1 MKENKL
7 KFTGEELPPKSP
19 PGKPKSAVRDLPKE
33 LTQAAVRNAVREYA
47 DDNAGTDAAVSL
59 TGAAETS
66 GRILENAVRNE
77 QIRQQR
83 KANTESLKE
92 DGSNPVTKF
101 HQRQA
106 MKQNYA
112 ARKNG
117 ETAEK
122 TAETAKTAAEKTAEA
137 AEKAAKKTA
146 EFVKE
151 HWKGILI
158 VLAIVLALVFLLDAF
173 SACSMLFQG
182 AGTVVAESTYA
193 AEDGEITSAEAAYCA
208 MEDDL
213 RRLID
218 EYEDTHDY
226 DEYVYVLDEIGHDP
240 YVLTSILSAIHPGEW
255 TLADVRDTLDLLFE
269 KQYDLSEGLD
279 FDTRMR
285 MEPRT
290 GEIPLIDP
298 ETGEVIVVPYDYEE
312 EVPYHYITCTLTL
325 KNNDL
330 SHIPVYV
337 MTEEQLAAYST
348 YMSVLGGRED
358 LFPDSEYIGL
368 YDDYPDY
375 DIPEELLT
383 DETFAA
389 MIAEAEKYLGYP
401 YVWGG
406 SSPETS
412 FDCSGFVSWVLN
424 HAGWSIGRRSA
435 QGLYDLCT
443 LTASPRPGD
452 LVFFR
457 GTYDTPGIS
466 HVGIYVGN
474 AMMLHCGDPIGYS
487 NLNSSYWQE
496 HFAGYG
502 RMP

>member
-1 MKENKL
+1 MMYVEHPGIAARNAKALVDWYIETLGMKLLRQTDATTFFIGYDKGACIEIYAAKEDAAPTKHNHVRGMTHIAFYTDDFDRL
-7 KFTGEELPPKSP
+7 HEELLAKGIQP
-19 PGKPKSAVRDLPKE
+19 
-33 LTQAAVRNAVREYA
+33 
-47 DDNAGTDAAVSL
+47 AAVSYL
-59 TGAAETS
+59 SGAAETS
-66 GRILENAVRNE
+66 GRILENAVRNK

-83 KANTESLKE
+83 KANADALKE
-92 DGSNPVTKF
+92 EGSNPVTRF

-117 ETAEK
+117 E

-182 AGTVVAESTYA
+182 AGSVVAGSTYA

-240 YVLTSILSAIHPGEW
+240 YVLTSILSALHPGEW

-269 KQYDLSEGLD
+269 RQYDLSEGLN
-279 FDTRMR
+279 FDTRTR

-325 KNNDL
+325 KNNNL
-330 SHIPVYV
+330 SHVPVYV

-375 DIPEELLT
+375 DIPEELLA

-389 MIAEAEKYLGYP
+389 MIEEAEKYLGYP

-412 FDCSGFVSWVLN
+412 FDCSGFV
-424 HAGWSIGRRSA
+424 
-435 QGLYDLCT
+435 
-443 LTASPRPGD
+443 
-452 LVFFR
+452 
-457 GTYDTPGIS
+457 
-466 HVGIYVGN
+466 
-474 AMMLHCGDPIGYS
+474 
-487 NLNSSYWQE
+487 
-496 HFAGYG
+496 
-502 RMP
+502 